1 MLGLEP
7 NHCKWVHGPIQKLPK
22 RRKYLTIVIE
32 NLLFFVTSKLNALP
46 QPIPHVHWL
55 SQLTQSIL
63 IVGYICYQPIIA
75 VDFLHI
81 PLYKTI
87 TTPLFL
93 HLIIAARESQLARFP
108 QFPSSSSVYSLN
120 LDLFLTDKINWGF
133 SRCFDLDS
141 VESLLFQSGREFDEV
156 SLIRFFLCFIFLPI
170 SISISCNRLS
180 LFLS

>member
-1 MLGLEP
+1 MSS
-7 NHCKWVHGPIQKLPK
+7 WAYPK
-22 RRKYLTIVIE
+22 
-32 NLLFFVTSKLNALP
+32 TSKKEKISDHSHREPSFLRDLKIECLAPTDIARTLAVATNSINIDRWIYLLP
-46 QPIPHVHWL
+46 TNHSRH
-55 SQLTQSIL
+55 
-63 IVGYICYQPIIA
+63 
-75 VDFLHI
+75 FLHI

-87 TTPLFL
+87 TTLLFL
-93 HLIIAARESQLARFP
+93 HLIIAARKSQLARFP

-156 SLIRFFLCFIFLPI
+156 SLIHFFLCFIFLPI